1 MLFQISRNSEMFSTW
16 LMNIYLH
23 FKCKRFCA
31 LTTRERLVTLF
42 MPKKSSTLGEL
53 FVTYFALEQ
62 LFSCVDGLMLFQNIR
77 SFEMFPT
84 VVTDQSHML
93 LLIFSSLK
101 DFSHWSQ
108 EYEEFCAL
116 LYASKDHLFW
126 KMICHIN
133 SMEFWVDRIW
143 LDAFLDHS
151 ELCNIFHMIYKI
163 YHCAVV
169 CGFLIQ
175 FHAGKIFHTYHMN
188 EPCVSTP

>member
-53 FVTYFALEQ
+53 LVTYFALEQ

-93 LLIFSSLK
+93 LLILSSLK

-108 EYEEFCAL
+108 EYL
-116 LYASKDHLFW
+116 LCL
-126 KMICHIN
+126 
-133 SMEFWVDRIW
+133 
-143 LDAFLDHS
+143 
-151 ELCNIFHMIYKI
+151 
-163 YHCAVV
+163 AVRLKRSLV
-169 CGFLIQ
+169 LENDLS
-175 FHAGKIFHTYHMN
+175 HK
-188 EPCVSTP
+188 

>member
-62 LFSCVDGLMLFQNIR
+62 LFSCVDGLILFQNIR

-93 LLIFSSLK
+93 LLI
-101 DFSHWSQ
+101 
-108 EYEEFCAL
+108 L
-116 LYASKDHLFW
+116 L
-126 KMICHIN
+126 
-133 SMEFWVDRIW
+133 
-143 LDAFLDHS
+143 
-151 ELCNIFHMIYKI
+151 
-163 YHCAVV
+163 
-169 CGFLIQ
+169 
-175 FHAGKIFHTYHMN
+175 
-188 EPCVSTP
+188 

>member
-1 MLFQISRNSEMFSTW
+1 MKCFPHGWWIFTSTSSAKDFAHWQQGNALWLSSCLRRVPLWVNYLSHILHWNNFSPVWMAWCCFKTFAALKCFPQLSQIS
-16 LMNIYLH
+16 LI
-23 FKCKRFCA
+23 CFCW
-31 LTTRERLVTLF
+31 
-42 MPKKSSTLGEL
+42 
-53 FVTYFALEQ
+53 Y
-62 LFSCVDGLMLFQNIR
+62 
-77 SFEMFPT
+77 
-84 VVTDQSHML
+84 
-93 LLIFSSLK
+93 FSSLK

-133 SMEFWVDRIW
+133 SMDFWVDRIW

>member
-1 MLFQISRNSEMFSTW
+1 MVFLQYGHDNVSLESCPPNMISHICYRKKVFSWVNNLVLFQISRNYEMFSTW

-23 FKCKRFCA
+23 FNFKRFCA

-93 LLIFSSLK
+93 LLILLK
-101 DFSHWSQ
+101 FVVGWPVNGLAHTSP
-108 EYEEFCAL
+108 YP
-116 LYASKDHLFW
+116 
-126 KMICHIN
+126 
-133 SMEFWVDRIW
+133 WV
-143 LDAFLDHS
+143 
-151 ELCNIFHMIYKI
+151 
-163 YHCAVV
+163 
-169 CGFLIQ
+169 
-175 FHAGKIFHTYHMN
+175 
-188 EPCVSTP
+188 

>member
-1 MLFQISRNSEMFSTW
+1 
-16 LMNIYLH
+16 
-23 FKCKRFCA
+23 
-31 LTTRERLVTLF
+31 

-93 LLIFSSLK
+93 LLILSSLK

-133 SMEFWVDRIW
+133 SMDFWVDRIW

-188 EPCVSTP
+188 EPCVLPHALKELLSD